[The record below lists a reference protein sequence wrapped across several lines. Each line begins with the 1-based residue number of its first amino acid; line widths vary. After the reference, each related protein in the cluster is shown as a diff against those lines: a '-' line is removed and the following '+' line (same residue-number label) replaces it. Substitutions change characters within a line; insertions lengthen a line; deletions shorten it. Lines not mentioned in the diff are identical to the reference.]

1 MKFTTKYICILLIIL
16 VFLGIF
22 LFYLN
27 QLTRKQAIDEENRT
41 QSIEGFDPSTVD
53 LPKNCPNLLINR
65 GDAIVLYNT
74 NAAESGENGVAPGTH
89 IVAVFKH
96 LDEYAT
102 YVQHQR
108 SIGKYCPVLYLR
120 QETSAQGK
128 DVYKMYTPPSEIPDQ
143 SGKGLSASSLLTQQE
158 ASLPNEFAGKPV
170 LKPPFLESVPIW
182 DLHHQPPFYVEGGLP
197 AVPTEPAN
205 NQIIQVMDAS
215 RENGQF
221 NKEDY
226 PGFDPYGLYVGKVTN
241 LDEIHVSTQ
250 NLNSNFQKTNKCS
263 YNPADSNWCGVM
275 ATQQAVDSGMFSE
288 NEVKK
293 VLYPHVAVV

>member
-27 QLTRKQAIDEENRT
+27 QLTRKQAIDEENEV
-41 QSIEGFDPSTVD
+41 EGFDPSTVD

-74 NAAESGENGVAPGTH
+74 NAAESGEQGVTPGTH

-96 LDEYAT
+96 LDEYAK

-128 DVYKMYTPPSEIPDQ
+128 DVYKMYTPPANIPDH
-143 SGKGLSASSLLTQQE
+143 GAVNPMIKPSS
-158 ASLPNEFAGKPV
+158 
-170 LKPPFLESVPIW
+170 LESVPIW

-197 AVPTEPAN
+197 AVPTEPVN
-205 NQIIQVMDAS
+205 NQVIQVMDAS

-250 NLNSNFQKTNKCS
+250 NLDSNFHQTKKCS
-263 YNPADSNWCGVM
+263 YNPADSNWCGVI
-275 ATQQAVDSGMFSE
+275 ATQQAVDSGMFAN
-288 NEVKK
+288 NEVNKAM
-293 VLYPHVAVV
+293 YPHVAVV

>member
-27 QLTRKQAIDEENRT
+27 QLTRTQAIEEENVV
-41 QSIEGFDPSTVD
+41 EGFDTNVSKN

-74 NAAESGENGVAPGTH
+74 NAAESGEHGVKPGTH
-89 IVAVFKH
+89 IVAVFKT
-96 LDEYAT
+96 LEEYAK

-108 SIGKYCPVLYLR
+108 SIGNYCPVLYLR

-128 DVYKMYTPPSEIPDQ
+128 DVYKMYTPNSEIPDQ
-143 SGKGLSASSLLTQQE
+143 G
-158 ASLPNEFAGKPV
+158 AGKPV
-170 LKPPFLESVPIW
+170 FKPPFLESVPIW

-197 AVPTEPAN
+197 AVPTEPVN
-205 NQIIQVMDAS
+205 NQVIQVMDAS

-221 NKEDY
+221 NKDDY
-226 PGFDPYGLYVGKVTN
+226 PGFDPYGLYVGKATN

-250 NLNSNFQKTNKCS
+250 NLDSNFHQTNKCS
-263 YNPADSNWCGVM
+263 YNPADSNWCGVI
-275 ATQQAVDSGMFSE
+275 ATQQAVDSGMFAN
-288 NEVKK
+288 NEVNKAI
-293 VLYPHVAVV
+293 YPHVAVV

>member
-27 QLTRKQAIDEENRT
+27 QLTRTQAIEEENEV
-41 QSIEGFDPSTVD
+41 EGFDHDTSKN

-74 NAAESGENGVAPGTH
+74 NAAESGEHGVSPGTH

-96 LDEYAT
+96 LDEYAK

-108 SIGKYCPVLYLR
+108 SIGNYCPVLYLR

-143 SGKGLSASSLLTQQE
+143 G
-158 ASLPNEFAGKPV
+158 AGKPA
-170 LKPPFLESVPIW
+170 LTPPFLESVPIW

-197 AVPTEPAN
+197 AVPTEPVN
-205 NQIIQVMDAS
+205 HNIIQVMDAS

-226 PGFDPYGLYVGKVTN
+226 PGFDPYGLYMGKINN

-250 NLNSNFQKTNKCS
+250 NLDSKFQKTNKCS
-263 YNPADSNWCGVM
+263 YNPADSNWCGVI
-275 ATQQAVDSGMFSE
+275 ATQQAVDSGMFSN
-288 NEVKK
+288 NEVNKAI
-293 VLYPHVAVV
+293 YPHVAVV

>member
-27 QLTRKQAIDEENRT
+27 QLTRKQAIEEENDL
-41 QSIEGFDPSTVD
+41 EGFDTSSD
-53 LPKNCPNLLINR
+53 NIPKNCPNLLINR

-74 NAAESGENGVAPGTH
+74 NAAESGEHGVSPGTH

-108 SIGKYCPVLYLR
+108 SIGKYCPVLYSR

-128 DVYKMYTPPSEIPDQ
+128 DVYKMYTPPANIPDQ
-143 SGKGLSASSLLTQQE
+143 G
-158 ASLPNEFAGKPV
+158 AGKPV
-170 LKPPFLESVPIW
+170 MKPPFLESVPIW

-197 AVPTEPAN
+197 AVPTEPVN
-205 NQIIQVMDAS
+205 NHIIQVMDAS

-241 LDEIHVSTQ
+241 LDEVHTSTQ
-250 NLNSNFQKTNKCS
+250 NLDSNFHQTKKCS
-263 YNPADSNWCGVM
+263 YNPADSNWCGVI
-275 ATQQAVDSGMFSE
+275 ATQQAVDSGMFSN
-288 NEVKK
+288 NEVNRAM
-293 VLYPHVAVV
+293 YPKVAVV

>member
-27 QLTRKQAIDEENRT
+27 QLTRTQAIEEENEV
-41 QSIEGFDPSTVD
+41 EGFDTNVSKN

-74 NAAESGENGVAPGTH
+74 NAAESGEHGVAPGTH
-89 IVAVFKH
+89 IVAVFKT
-96 LDEYAT
+96 LEEYAK

-108 SIGKYCPVLYLR
+108 SIGNYCPVLYLR

-128 DVYKMYTPPSEIPDQ
+128 DVYKMYTPPSNSSGDLRSPYELVEQRLSAPLPEIPDQ
-143 SGKGLSASSLLTQQE
+143 GV
-158 ASLPNEFAGKPV
+158 GKPV
-170 LKPPFLESVPIW
+170 FKPPFLESVPIW

-197 AVPTEPAN
+197 AVPTEPVN
-205 NQIIQVMDAS
+205 NEVIQVMDAS

-221 NKEDY
+221 NKGDY
-226 PGFDPYGLYVGKVTN
+226 PGFDAYGLYVGKVTN

-250 NLNSNFQKTNKCS
+250 NLDSNFHQTNKCS
-263 YNPADSNWCGVM
+263 YNPADSNWCGVIS
-275 ATQQAVDSGMFSE
+275 TQQAVDSGMFAN
-288 NEVKK
+288 NEVNKAM
-293 VLYPHVAVV
+293 YPKVAVV